1 MELQEK
7 DIELPEGKS
16 IENMVVTSVRSDKY
30 LQYFTSVDDRRF
42 LKYLSETLCKDGF
55 SNDYEIEE
63 IISSINELGYL
74 DGDCSLKK
82 DSPKVIQS
90 KEIFEPKI
98 LKKMKEYFVESDEDL
113 TKRNVRSYI
122 SRYNKFCYISG
133 DPLSYFFTNDEKDNL
148 LIEWF
153 ENDLG
158 EILLRRDIVNDGG
171 QELYFVYMDVLFLF
185 IDEFCREMVS
195 SDIKTITKKLI
206 QTL

>member
-1 MELQEK
+1 MKMKKHFQS
-7 DIELPEGKS
+7 P
-16 IENMVVTSVRSDKY
+16 
-30 LQYFTSVDDRRF
+30 SVDF
-42 LKYLSETLCKDGF
+42 
-55 SNDYEIEE
+55 
-63 IISSINELGYL
+63 
-74 DGDCSLKK
+74 
-82 DSPKVIQS
+82 
-90 KEIFEPKI
+90 
-98 LKKMKEYFVESDEDL
+98 

-122 SRYNKFCYISG
+122 SGYNKFCFMSG
-133 DPLSYFFTNDEKDNL
+133 NPLSYFFTNDEKNNL
-148 LIEWF
+148 LLEWF

>member
-1 MELQEK
+1 MELQE
-7 DIELPEGKS
+7 
-16 IENMVVTSVRSDKY
+16 SVKE
-30 LQYFTSVDDRRF
+30 QFFQTFTSVDDRSF
-42 LKYLSETLCKDGF
+42 LKYLRETLCKDGF
-55 SNDYEIEE
+55 SNDYETEE
-63 IISSINELGYL
+63 MLSNINELGYL
-74 DGDCSLKK
+74 DGYSLKK

-133 DPLSYFFTNDEKDNL
+133 DPLSYFFTNDEKNNL
-148 LIEWF
+148 LLEWF
-153 ENDLG
+153 ENDLS

>member
-1 MELQEK
+1 M
-7 DIELPEGKS
+7 
-16 IENMVVTSVRSDKY
+16 
-30 LQYFTSVDDRRF
+30 
-42 LKYLSETLCKDGF
+42 LS
-55 SNDYEIEE
+55 N
-63 IISSINELGYL
+63 INELGYL
-74 DGDCSLKK
+74 DGYSLKK

-122 SRYNKFCYISG
+122 SGYNKFCFMSG
-133 DPLSYFFTNDEKDNL
+133 NPLSYFFTNDEKDNL

-158 EILLRRDIVNDGG
+158 EILLLRDVVNDGG
-171 QELYFVYMDVLFLF
+171 HELYLVYLDVISHF
-185 IDEFCREMVS
+185 IEEFCEEMLS

>member
-1 MELQEK
+1 MELQE
-7 DIELPEGKS
+7 
-16 IENMVVTSVRSDKY
+16 SVKE
-30 LQYFTSVDDRRF
+30 QFFQTFTSVDDRSF
-42 LKYLSETLCKDGF
+42 LKYLRETLCKDGF
-55 SNDYEIEE
+55 SNDYETEE
-63 IISSINELGYL
+63 MLSNINELGYL
-74 DGDCSLKK
+74 DGYSLKK

-113 TKRNVRSYI
+113 TKRNVRKYI
-122 SRYNKFCYISG
+122 SGYNKFGLICCNCWC
-133 DPLSYFFTNDEKDNL
+133 YFFTDDEKDNL

-158 EILLRRDIVNDGG
+158 EILLLRDVVNDGG
-171 QELYFVYMDVLFLF
+171 HELYLVYIDVIFHF
-185 IDEFCREMVS
+185 IDEFCEEMLS